1 MTAFALRA
9 VIAAFRF
16 DLYDDIADISK
27 WGIEKPG
34 HGDFLSE
41 HLNSFKL
48 YIYIYIYKGSSL
60 SWLRNTTDYIYKT
73 DFIYI

>member
-41 HLNSFKL
+41 H
-48 YIYIYIYKGSSL
+48 
-60 SWLRNTTDYIYKT
+60 
-73 DFIYI
+73 